1 MFDSYHKEMLVSFSK
16 LKVEFLTK
24 VGKKNKRERNSYAG
38 YSVNAYFLALL
49 SLKSCLYDSSIT
61 MNSQNSSYKRSA
73 YVSVLNNYN
82 LSSWLISDY
91 QHLDV
96 FVSKAWNSSEID
108 KEE

>member
-1 MFDSYHKEMLVSFSK
+1 
-16 LKVEFLTK
+16 
-24 VGKKNKRERNSYAG
+24 
-38 YSVNAYFLALL
+38 
-49 SLKSCLYDSSIT
+49 

-82 LSSWLISDY
+82 LSSWLISYY